1 MSYSSTKMA
10 DVFRE
15 PLSTRGFVTW
25 AKKIRFC
32 FKKLNFFKLDFS
44 MQCLGSRS
52 IGSARFW
59 LPGSGSGYAKICG
72 STDSDPKSFFCSF
85 WLIFFLLDQD
95 PWIRI
100 FLRIQIRIQEAK
112 ILRIQRIRILS
123 TDY

>member
-72 STDSDPKSFFCSF
+72 STDSDPKTAKKT
-85 WLIFFLLDQD
+85 FLLLKPKSELLKKKDYKN
-95 PWIRI
+95 
-100 FLRIQIRIQEAK
+100 FLISEWFIK
-112 ILRIQRIRILS
+112 F
-123 TDY
+123 

>member
-85 WLIFFLLDQD
+85 WLIFYINQKLQKKTFLLLK
-95 PWIRI
+95 PKSELLKKKR
-100 FLRIQIRIQEAK
+100 L
-112 ILRIQRIRILS
+112 
-123 TDY
+123 